1 MATKDSFDAF
11 VNIVRDK
18 IDEFSENIDP
28 PKIEI
33 IQNELKEK
41 FNNLAES
48 QGYVSSEEYEA
59 LKILAKRL
67 EERVSKL
74 EIYSVS
80 LKVIKGNI

>member
-1 MATKDSFDAF
+1 M
-11 VNIVRDK
+11 VRNNL
-18 IDEFSENIDP
+18 FSENIDP

-74 EIYSVS
+74 EDLLSKS
-80 LKVIKGNI
+80 EGN

>member
-41 FNNLAES
+41 FNN
-48 QGYVSSEEYEA
+48 
-59 LKILAKRL
+59 
-67 EERVSKL
+67 
-74 EIYSVS
+74 
-80 LKVIKGNI
+80 

>member
-41 FNNLAES
+41 FSNLAA
-48 QGYVSSEEYEA
+48 VSYTHLRAHET
-59 LKILAKRL
+59 
-67 EERVSKL
+67 
-74 EIYSVS
+74 
-80 LKVIKGNI
+80 

>member
-59 LKILAKRL
+59 LKNIAKRL

-74 EIYSVS
+74 EDLLCKSE
-80 LKVIKGNI
+80 GN

>member
-1 MATKDSFDAF
+1 MPNKDSFDAF

-18 IDEFSENIDP
+18 IDEFTENIDP

-41 FNNLAES
+41 YNNLAKS

-74 EIYSVS
+74 EDLLSKS
-80 LKVIKGNI
+80 EGN

>member
-18 IDEFSENIDP
+18 IDKFSENIDP

-33 IQNELKEK
+33 IQNELKAK

-74 EIYSVS
+74 EDLLSKS
-80 LKVIKGNI
+80 EGN